1 MKKQTLTLLL
11 MTCFFLVQSQNVLFV
26 RGGDNSGGW
35 LEFPQFSKTEQL
47 ADITNFTNNQTN
59 HGWGEFAATLRNNG
73 YTVTQIKEG
82 GGGSSPINF
91 AGMNLAQ
98 YDIIVLGSNNAP
110 YNNAQVN
117 AIDNWVKN
125 GGGLLTI
132 SDTNF
137 GSSWC
142 DAPNSDQAFLNRYG
156 IIVHQDRGFYTLK
169 RNNGDFLIPNHPI
182 LNGVNSFEGEG
193 VSPFKL
199 ANTIPSGVTVQKI
212 VRAKDKV
219 RLNDGPCTGRIRN
232 VNNGDLSL
240 ITATAGRGRV
250 VGYFDRN
257 TFFNRNG
264 AGSNIN
270 KFDNKRFMLNIFA
283 WLANGG
289 GGNDNPPPGGTPDVN
304 CATLPTSVASSTALA
319 VSVNYTADQN
329 RDVVIELWRNN
340 QYIKEGRTAVTAGT
354 GTANVTINVNGAPA
368 AGSNYLLKASIRPTG
383 TDWRQNLDACNRT
396 NVAIT
401 SGGGGNDNPPPGG
414 TPDVNC
420 NTLPGTLTSG
430 TSIPVSIN
438 YNSDQNRDVVV
449 ELWRGSQYLTQKK
462 TTVGAG
468 SGVANVTLNLNSP
481 PPAGGNYL
489 LKSSIRPKS

>member
-329 RDVVIELWRNN
+329 RDVVIEL
-340 QYIKEGRTAVTAGT
+340 
-354 GTANVTINVNGAPA
+354 
-368 AGSNYLLKASIRPTG
+368 L
-383 TDWRQNLDACNRT
+383 
-396 NVAIT
+396 
-401 SGGGGNDNPPPGG
+401 
-414 TPDVNC
+414 
-420 NTLPGTLTSG
+420 
-430 TSIPVSIN
+430 
-438 YNSDQNRDVVV
+438 
-449 ELWRGSQYLTQKK
+449 
-462 TTVGAG
+462 
-468 SGVANVTLNLNSP
+468 
-481 PPAGGNYL
+481 
-489 LKSSIRPKS
+489 